1 MVLNIHGG
9 MAHSPV
15 VLQAYAAVQQVIA
28 EQGTFDPATREAI
41 ALVVGTVDRCEY
53 CQAAHTTGGK
63 RAGLTEEQ
71 TVAIRKGE
79 VDSSPSSAP
88 CSPSSGPRS
97 RTWGTCPTRCGSRH
111 WRPGGATP
119 S

>member
-1 MVLNIHGG
+1 MRRIPVHTVASAPEPSRDALKALEAKFGKVLNIHGG
-9 MAHSPV
+9 MAHSAV

-53 CQAAHTTGGK
+53 CQAAHTAGGK

-79 VDSSPSSAP
+79 VDFEP
-88 CSPSSGPRS
+88 
-97 RTWGTCPTRCGSRH
+97 
-111 WRPGGATP
+111 
-119 S
+119 

>member
-41 ALVVGTVDRCEY
+41 ALVVGTV
-53 CQAAHTTGGK
+53 AAASTARRRT
-63 RAGLTEEQ
+63 
-71 TVAIRKGE
+71 
-79 VDSSPSSAP
+79 
-88 CSPSSGPRS
+88 PREAS
-97 RTWGTCPTRCGSRH
+97 E
-111 WRPGGATP
+111 PG
-119 S
+119 